1 MPTAKLTVTVQV
13 ASIRKL
19 DNWVQEGRY
28 KTRSQ
33 AAQAALDL
41 LERRNRLPTIE
52 EKRWRL
58 AREASTAAERRA
70 WADELAVIDAD
81 AEANEPA
88 MPDDL
93 ARQTA

>member
-19 DNWVQEGRY
+19 DNWVREGRY

-52 EKRWRL
+52 ETL
-58 AREASTAAERRA
+58 AAGPRSMTAAERRA